1 MADGIGMDLHRWG
14 PWVHCD
20 SPAWQGDFTVS
31 IAATAATPLHPPTLY
46 AVRRLGFKQCLL
58 SVCLSGWLTQPVH
71 NDTCAVV
78 LQIDY
83 NHFANH
89 WGLYANNRIN
99 QAYPQYK
106 PVLDYWPKARQ
117 QAAQYNCSGTHW
129 PGHIAPFG
137 PSAHLPTYMY
147 FSRMRAAAKHS

>member
-1 MADGIGMDLHRWG
+1 MVG
-14 PWVHCD
+14 PPQV
-20 SPAWQGDFTVS
+20 G
-31 IAATAATPLHPPTLY
+31 TLG
-46 AVRRLGFKQCLL
+46 ALRQPCVARRLHCEYSCNRSDTTASTHAVCCSSIGFQTVLAVSL
-58 SVCLSGWLTQPVH
+58 SVCLAGWLTQPVH